1 MQAQRD
7 RKQFETPIVK
17 EKMKITNKSALR
29 NGILTIVM
37 CSVFSV
43 TTVFAQ
49 RPSQEE
55 MQKIQ
60 DAKVAI
66 ITNRLNLTSEQS
78 AGFWPVYNEYAQK
91 RRDLHRAQRKIIND
105 RKAEG
110 KTDEQVLE
118 NLKEVQEIKQK
129 ELDLEKEYQ
138 NRFLKIITANQVVE
152 LYKAERTFNEMLI
165 QRLKQRPER
174 K

>member
-1 MQAQRD
+1 M
-7 RKQFETPIVK
+7 E
-17 EKMKITNKSALR
+17 
-29 NGILTIVM
+29 LTIKKVLR
-37 CSVFSV
+37 SSAWTIVLLAFFSV
-43 TTVFAQ
+43 TTTFAQ

-78 AGFWPVYNEYAQK
+78 AGVWPVYNEYAQK
-91 RRDLHRAQRKIIND
+91 KRDLHRAQRKIIND

-118 NLKEVQEIKQK
+118 NLKEVQDIKQK

-152 LYKAERTFNEMLI
+152 LYKAERTFNDMLI
-165 QRLKQRPER
+165 QRLKQRPDR
-174 K
+174 KPN

>member
-1 MQAQRD
+1 MTSVL
-7 RKQFETPIVK
+7 KVTVK
-17 EKMKITNKSALR
+17 YGVLTAL
-29 NGILTIVM
+29 LL
-37 CSVFSV
+37 SFFSV
-43 TTVFAQ
+43 SSTFGQ
-49 RPSQEE
+49 RRSEEE

-66 ITNRLNLTSEQS
+66 ITNRLSLTPEQS
-78 AGFWPVYNEYAQK
+78 AGFWPVYNEYGQK
-91 RRDLHRAQRKIIND
+91 RRDLHRAQRKIINN
-105 RKAEG
+105 RRAEG

-138 NRFLKIITANQVVE
+138 SRFLKVITANQVVE
-152 LYKAERTFNEMLI
+152 LYKAERTFNDMLI

-174 K
+174 KSN